1 MKKNRFYIIATAL
14 ILLISFC
21 FGCGVQTPNDTTPE
35 PVTLS
40 PTSESG
46 ETDAPT
52 HLPSEEPT
60 LEPTPNESATG
71 LPGTATPTPDAQP
84 TESPSVTEPPA
95 SGDSMEIETNG
106 LPTRFT
112 MPTELYGVSKS
123 ECEEWFSDCV
133 FVGDSIIVG
142 WKQYNSL
149 MLQSNSE
156 FFGKTR
162 FFCAGSYG
170 YGHALEPVSENSIHP
185 IYGGEQHLIEDALQ
199 MIGANKAFICFGV
212 NDISIYG
219 VDGTINN
226 CRELLNRIYAK
237 NPNIDLYI
245 ISAMYLTRDGDAKG
259 SKLTNANLLLLNRGI
274 AEVCNDFGIPFVNI
288 ASHLIDEEGFVP
300 AQYSSDNFV
309 HQTYAAYDVWADILR
324 SVAAREIVGC
334 PHPIFH

>member
-1 MKKNRFYIIATAL
+1 ML
-14 ILLISFC
+14 ICFC
-21 FGCGVQTPNDTTPE
+21 FGCNVKPTDDVTPE
-35 PVTLS
+35 PSTVL
-40 PTSESG
+40 PTSDAG
-46 ETDAPT
+46 ETDAPMT
-52 HLPSEEPT
+52 AEPT
-60 LEPTPNESATG
+60 AEPTTEPTPNAQD
-71 LPGTATPTPDAQP
+71 TATPSPDVQP
-84 TESPSVTEPPA
+84 TEEPSVTEPPA
-95 SGDSMEIETNG
+95 QGDSIDIETNG
-106 LPTRFT
+106 IPTRFT
-112 MPTELYGVSKS
+112 MPTELYGISES

-142 WKQYNSL
+142 WKQYNTL
-149 MLQSNSE
+149 MLQSNSA
-156 FFGKTR
+156 FFGNTR

-185 IYGGEQHLIEDALQ
+185 LYGGEQHLIEDALQ
-199 MIGANKAFICFGV
+199 LIGANKAVICFGV

-219 VDGTINN
+219 VDGTIDN

-237 NPNIDLYI
+237 NPDIDLYI
-245 ISAMYLTRDGDAKG
+245 VSAMYLTRDGDAKG

-274 AEVCNDFGIPFVNI
+274 AEVCNDFGIPFINI

-324 SVAAREIVGC
+324 SVAAREIVGR